1 MVLNPVLK
9 FKLILNFDLKINHI
23 KRLIITSA
31 IAFIGLSSFAQ
42 VSFDAKTNH
51 EQEKAYGLPV
61 VKTVTDS
68 KTENSVDISVE
79 VMLKKPILMGC
90 QYIYRITNKST
101 DKTAKVT
108 TDKYADQF
116 QLKGEKIK
124 PGEAIDFL
132 VNTMSR
138 CEGKSGYE
146 KCIDCQPM
154 LTITKVDFK

>member
-1 MVLNPVLK
+1 MK
-9 FKLILNFDLKINHI
+9 KSF
-23 KRLIITSA
+23 IIGA
-31 IAFIGLSSFAQ
+31 FAFIGLSSFAQ

-51 EQEKAYGLPV
+51 EQEKTFGVAV
-61 VKTVTDS
+61 EKTVFDS
-68 KTENSVDISVE
+68 KTGDSVQLTVE
-79 VMLKKPILMGC
+79 VMLKKPIPMGC

-101 DKTAKVT
+101 NKTAKVT
-108 TDKYADQF
+108 TYRYADEF

-146 KCIDCQPM
+146 KCIDCQPI
-154 LTITKVDFK
+154 LTVTKIEIK